1 MKLCHVINTLN
12 RGGAE
17 THLFDLVKEQIQ
29 KEYTVELIVIGPDNE
44 NIISLENEFTNLEVQ
59 IKRLNGPRMFNITS
73 YFNLYFHIKKN
84 KYKVIHSHQ
93 PRSDFMIYFIKKFN
107 SKFRWIVSVHGKYD
121 TYLESTNISNGIKKR
136 LMNSLARYWEEA
148 DEIIAISISVN
159 DWIIQLNK
167 KLRPTII
174 PYWIDQSNFNP
185 QKTYGKHISIGFLG
199 RMNKNKGIEDLLSIF
214 NKLDTKNLT
223 LKVGGYAESSYLEY
237 LQSISS
243 EEIKERISY
252 LGYVSN
258 RKAFFDSVDLFV
270 FPSFSEGLGL
280 VLLEA
285 MSFSKICITR
295 DILPM
300 NSYLTEESGYLF
312 KNNKEFLRILNQAID
327 DLRNDNNKI
336 KSKLF
341 NIEQMVKKSSAKKIF
356 PLIEKVYQNE

>member
-73 YFNLYFHIKKN
+73 YFKLYFHIKKN

-107 SKFRWIVSVHGKYD
+107 IKFRWVVSVHGKYD
-121 TYLESTNISNGIKKR
+121 TYLESTDISNSIKKR

-258 RKAFFDSVDLFV
+258 RKTFFDSVDLFV

-285 MSFSKICITR
+285 MSFSEICITR

-312 KNNKEFLRILNQAID
+312 KNNKEFLSIINQAID

-341 NIEQMVKKSSAKKIF
+341 NIEQIVKKSSAKKIF